1 MHDKKKY
8 INKSMYSIQ
17 GIKSV
22 GNSLPSGLK
31 TILKKGGHNYSSII
45 NNWINLVGKKIAN
58 VAYPKSIKTGK
69 ELKNG
74 TLFLNVNHGD
84 QLLVEYSKKDIIDK
98 INSFFGYEFIKEIRL
113 VLIKRKIQTED
124 QGKLDKNKELKYKK
138 NVEKVKS
145 PALKK
150 NLNNL
155 INIFSIKNKLKN

>member
-17 GIKSV
+17 GFKSV
-22 GNSLPSGLK
+22 GNSLPRGLK

-45 NNWINLVGKKIAN
+45 NNWVNLVGRKIAN
-58 VAYPKSIKTGK
+58 IAYPKSIKTGK

-98 INSFFGYEFIKEIRL
+98 INSFFGYEFIKEVRL
-113 VLIKRKIQTED
+113 VLIKRKIQIEE
-124 QGKLDKNKELKYKK
+124 QGKLDKNQELKYKK
-138 NVEKVKS
+138 DIEKVKS
-145 PALKK
+145 STLKK

-155 INIFSIKNKLKN
+155 IDVFSIKNKPKN

>member
-1 MHDKKKY
+1 M
-8 INKSMYSIQ
+8 
-17 GIKSV
+17 
-22 GNSLPSGLK
+22 
-31 TILKKGGHNYSSII
+31 
-45 NNWINLVGKKIAN
+45 
-58 VAYPKSIKTGK
+58 
-69 ELKNG
+69 
-74 TLFLNVNHGD
+74 FLNVNHGD
-84 QLLVEYSKKDIIDK
+84 QLLVECSKKDIIDK

>member
-1 MHDKKKY
+1 M
-8 INKSMYSIQ
+8 I
-17 GIKSV
+17 
-22 GNSLPSGLK
+22 
-31 TILKKGGHNYSSII
+31 
-45 NNWINLVGKKIAN
+45 
-58 VAYPKSIKTGK
+58 
-69 ELKNG
+69 
-74 TLFLNVNHGD
+74 D
-84 QLLVEYSKKDIIDK
+84 QIFIFQVMQQQEIIDK

>member
-1 MHDKKKY
+1 MHGKKVY

-22 GNSLPSGLK
+22 GNSLPRGLK

-45 NNWINLVGKKIAN
+45 NNWVNLVGRKIAN
-58 VAYPKSIKTGK
+58 IAYPKSIKTGK

-98 INSFFGYEFIKEIRL
+98 INSFFGYEFIKEVRL
-113 VLIKRKIQTED
+113 VLIKRKIQIEE
-124 QGKLDKNKELKYKK
+124 QGKLDKNQELKYKK
-138 NVEKVKS
+138 DIEKVKS
-145 PALKK
+145 STLKK

-155 INIFSIKNKLKN
+155 IDVFSIKNKPKN